1 MKRRVN
7 IICTLIFLAIS
18 FSLISSFVNSLSAM
32 KAGFVEG
39 QNMAEQ
45 EKDHDSSAFLTLAPT
60 DESEYPD
67 SLYNNVTQRWM
78 PASHST
84 TLVRIPV
91 SDVNK
96 QHWVITGLLATVFT
110 VSILTFLIVFLRII
124 IAINK
129 SVIFDWSNVRKL
141 RIAGACLL
149 VSFISG
155 CLTQYL
161 MIASYSKIIDIPG
174 YIISQRDTFDSSF
187 LIWGLI
193 SLLVAEVFAVGLRL
207 QEDQELTI

>member
-32 KAGFVEG
+32 KAGFIEG
-39 QNMAEQ
+39 QSVAAQDKNR
-45 EKDHDSSAFLTLAPT
+45 DTSAFLTLEPI
-60 DESEYPD
+60 DESEYTD
-67 SLYNNVTQRWM
+67 SLYNNVTQQWM
-78 PASHST
+78 PASHSN
-84 TLVRIPV
+84 TLVRIPA

-96 QHWVITGLLATVFT
+96 LHWVLTGLLANVFAF
-110 VSILTFLIVFLRII
+110 SILTFIIVFLRII

-161 MIASYSKIIDIPG
+161 VIESYTKIIDIPG

-207 QEDQELTI
+207 QEEQELTI

>member
-18 FSLISSFVNSLSAM
+18 FSLISSFINSLSAM
-32 KAGFVEG
+32 KAGFMEG
-39 QNMAEQ
+39 QSVAAE
-45 EKDHDSSAFLTLAPT
+45 DRNRDTSAFLTLVPI

-67 SLYNNVTQRWM
+67 SLYNNVTQQWM
-78 PASHST
+78 PASHSN
-84 TLVRIPV
+84 TLVRIPAN
-91 SDVNK
+91 DVNK
-96 QHWVITGLLATVFT
+96 LHWVITGLLATVFT
-110 VSILTFLIVFLRII
+110 VSIITFLVVFIRII

-161 MIASYSKIIDIPG
+161 MIESYTKIIDIPG

-207 QEDQELTI
+207 QEEQELTI